1 MKAIG
6 QLRRNIEMQKKA
18 IEINRTNALTATDL
32 LQEININLE
41 KLISVDQKVE
51 YQSYMTGHKRKPNK
65 YEGLIKRHKVHFER
79 LELRKYVDTIDSFEY
94 NWLQLAA
101 EFEAVL
107 LSSDLPVIIRQPYID
122 EAKYKGSVSDSEW
135 ANLVNSDK
143 HNIYMDLIACLVSEF
158 PNNYKAYKAEGLK
171 ELEHALDCHK
181 NGHFSG
187 ACINIMRAAI
197 HLKNLE
203 RQKFEVFEQ
212 SGRAQQDSGRSVG
225 SNTRKS
231 PYEFFFP
238 RLQQISR
245 EVRKSHPFKTKADC
259 YALIAEKANKE
270 FKKELNNKN
279 LAKLKNSQIKEWV
292 RSKKLILE
300 SRIKK

>member
-1 MKAIG
+1 MKATG

-41 KLISVDQKVE
+41 KLISVDRKVE

-122 EAKYKGSVSDSEW
+122 EAKYKGSVSESEW

-158 PNNYKAYKAEGLK
+158 PNNYKAYTAAEGLK

-212 SGRAQQDSGRSVG
+212 SGRAQQDSGR
-225 SNTRKS
+225 
-231 PYEFFFP
+231 
-238 RLQQISR
+238 LL
-245 EVRKSHPFKTKADC
+245 EVIR
-259 YALIAEKANKE
+259 
-270 FKKELNNKN
+270 
-279 LAKLKNSQIKEWV
+279 
-292 RSKKLILE
+292 E
-300 SRIKK
+300 SRITSFFFLGYNKFLERLEKAIPLKQKQIVMR

>member
-1 MKAIG
+1 
-6 QLRRNIEMQKKA
+6 MQKKA

-158 PNNYKAYKAEGLK
+158 PNNYKAYTAAEGLK